1 MALGGLA
8 AKGVGKQEKSQK
20 GKQSRANSLELQ
32 HGENQEDAQEGRLNA
47 QSQGLGMQ

>member
-8 AKGVGKQEKSQK
+8 AKGVGKQEKAQQ
-20 GKQSRANSLELQ
+20 GKLSRANSLGLQ
-32 HGENQEDAQEGRLNA
+32 HENQEDAQEGRLNA